1 MVLKRT
7 KEMREKGGRS
17 VIYLDT
23 YSRILK
29 KLWWMVLL
37 ICVVS
42 VTVGLVVTKRES
54 RIYHSYTMLAVT
66 PNTKVNEVS
75 EIIRSLETL
84 ERRSILATFAK
95 ISTTRET
102 FASAVSHLNLDP
114 TDLKGYE
121 VRAFVLPN
129 TNIIRINVEGPDPEK
144 AANLAQ
150 SIAAVTEK
158 QARSMYRIYKM
169 EKITGAVPNPV
180 PIHPDPKRN
189 LMVAGILGL
198 FLGLIAV
205 FIVEYFRAP
214 LSCEL
219 SRPETKK

>member
-1 MVLKRT
+1 M
-7 KEMREKGGRS
+7 
-17 VIYLDT
+17 IYLDT

-37 ICVVS
+37 ICTVS
-42 VTVGLVVTKRES
+42 VTVGFIVTKRQS
-54 RIYHSYTMLAVT
+54 RIYHSYTMLVVT

-75 EIIRSLETL
+75 EIIRSLDTL
-84 ERRSILATFAK
+84 ERRTILATFAK

-102 FASAVSHLNLDP
+102 FTSAANHLNLDP
-114 TDLKGYE
+114 SDFKGYD

-144 AANLAQ
+144 ASNLAQ
-150 SIAAVTEK
+150 SVASVMEM

-169 EKITGAVPNPV
+169 EKVTSAVPNPV

-205 FIVEYFRAP
+205 FIVEYFRVP
-214 LSCEL
+214 LSKDL

>member
-1 MVLKRT
+1 M
-7 KEMREKGGRS
+7 
-17 VIYLDT
+17 IYLDT

-37 ICVVS
+37 ICAVS
-42 VTVGLVVTKRES
+42 VTVGFIVTKRES
-54 RIYHSYTMLAVT
+54 RIYHSYTLLGVA

-75 EIIRSLETL
+75 DILRSLDTL
-84 ERRSILATFAK
+84 ERRSIIATFAK

-102 FASAVSHLNLDP
+102 FASAVNLLNLDP
-114 TDLKGYE
+114 SDLKGYK
-121 VRAFVLPN
+121 VQAFVMPN
-129 TNIIRINVEGPDPEK
+129 TNIIRINVEGPDPEQ

-158 QARSMYRIYKM
+158 EARSMYRIYKM
-169 EKITGAVPNPV
+169 EKITDAIPNPV

-205 FIVEYFRAP
+205 FIVEYFRAS
-214 LSCEL
+214 LSSEV
-219 SRPETKK
+219 SQPGAK